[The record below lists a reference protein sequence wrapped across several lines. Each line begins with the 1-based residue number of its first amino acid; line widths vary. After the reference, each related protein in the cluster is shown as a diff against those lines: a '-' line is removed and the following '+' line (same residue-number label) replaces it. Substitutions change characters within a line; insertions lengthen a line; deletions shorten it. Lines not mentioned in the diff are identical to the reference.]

1 MSLGAVTALALL
13 LASPA
18 VYGMVVGTTT
28 PFEASL
34 RLLAALVVALAVSA
48 VLRRLLAAA
57 PASPAA
63 AGATGVPR
71 QRQAPPA
78 AVPQTVPEELA
89 DRLR

>member
-1 MSLGAVTALALL
+1 MTALTLL

-18 VYGMVVGTTT
+18 VYGMVVGSTS

-34 RLLAALVVALAVSA
+34 RLLAALVVALVVSA
-48 VLRRLLAAA
+48 VMRRLLAAA
-57 PASPAA
+57 PAPAGGP
-63 AGATGVPR
+63 GATGVPR

-78 AVPQTVPEELA
+78 AVAQTVPEELA